1 MSIRPENLTLDKLL
15 QGRLFRIPDYQRTYS
30 WQRQQ
35 RTDLFE
41 DINKLSKHPDLERH
55 HFMSTIVCLKTGQKE
70 EIDADEFSV
79 FSVVDGQ
86 QRLTTLIILLKS
98 LSKKLLH
105 GDPSEKKAANK
116 LEELLVKESGRLIL
130 LQTNHDNKS
139 LFRNY
144 LENGSIPDKAKSETS
159 ADKNMI
165 DAFEECEKFIEN
177 NWQDSLIDLLKLI
190 KNRLDFIFY
199 VLEDEGSVHNTF
211 EVLNSRGLDV
221 DWLDKCKN
229 VLMGIAFEK
238 YEQEARNDLNQELR
252 ECWSKIYQT
261 IGLNKVSGEEILKFA
276 ATLEGDNTK
285 SSIITPVKSIDF
297 FRNKCNQNSKLIL
310 KYSELFLVIA
320 KQLKEI
326 KTNQRIEVINKIIQ
340 VRLLVITIKMN
351 SQLSDKQKKSLLQTL
366 ENVSFRIFGLFR
378 KDSRTKVGDYVVIAR
393 SIFELK
399 NHQNNCQKI
408 DNNEFQK
415 LQEKINKIGNDYP
428 ADKAAEQLR
437 EQDCYK
443 NWRDGLRYFLRRY
456 EEHLCQNQG
465 SKITEDTW
473 EKIWNSSPSD
483 TIEHICPQSFENQPS
498 WNKKLG
504 TKKDYIQKQVQR
516 LGNLVLLPPDINSKT
531 SNKSF
536 TEKKLV
542 YEQNRQLKMLDEI
555 IEQDDWNTDTL
566 TKREQKLIEWAKSE
580 WA

>member
-1 MSIRPENLTLDKLL
+1 M
-15 QGRLFRIPDYQRTYS
+15 
-30 WQRQQ
+30 
-35 RTDLFE
+35 
-41 DINKLSKHPDLERH
+41 
-55 HFMSTIVCLKTGQKE
+55 
-70 EIDADEFSV
+70 
-79 FSVVDGQ
+79 
-86 QRLTTLIILLKS
+86 
-98 LSKKLLH
+98 
-105 GDPSEKKAANK
+105 
-116 LEELLVKESGRLIL
+116 VKESGRLIL

-144 LENGSIPDKAKSETS
+144 LENGLISDEKKAETL

-177 NWQDSLIDLLKLI
+177 DWHDSLIDLLKLI

-199 VLEDEGSVHNTF
+199 VLEDQGAVHNTF

-238 YEQEARNDLNQELR
+238 YGNEARNDLGQELQ

-261 IGLNKVSGEEILKFA
+261 IGLNNVSGEEILKFA
-276 ATLEGDNTK
+276 ATLEGDKKKN
-285 SSIITPVKSIDF
+285 SIMSPVKSIDL
-297 FRNKCNQNSKLIL
+297 FRSKCNQDSKLIL

-320 KQLKEI
+320 KELKEI

-340 VRLLVITIKMN
+340 VRLLMTTIKMS
-351 SQLSDKQKKSLLQTL
+351 SQLSDLQKKSLLQTV
-366 ENVSFRIFGLFR
+366 ENISFRIFGLFR

-393 SIFELK
+393 NIFELK
-399 NHQNNCQKI
+399 NNQNISGII
-408 DNNEFQK
+408 DNNEFHK
-415 LQEKINKIGNDYP
+415 IHEKINKIGNDYP

-437 EQDCYK
+437 EQDCYN
-443 NWRDGLRYFLRRY
+443 NWSSGLRYFLRRY
-456 EEHLCQNQG
+456 EEHLCETQG
-465 SKITEDTW
+465 ANITEDTW
-473 EKIWNSSPSD
+473 EKIWNSSPSG
-483 TIEHICPQSFENQPS
+483 TIEHICPQSFENQSS

-536 TEKKLV
+536 EDKKAI
-542 YEQNRQLKMLDEI
+542 YQNNRQLKMLDEI
-555 IEQDDWNTDTL
+555 IEQDDWDAEAL
-566 TKREQKLIEWAKSE
+566 AKREQSLIDWAKSE